1 MKTHFLKPGFEFI
14 FSLTL
19 IVILALPPV
28 LLAQTQKPAAK
39 DFEITI
45 INGDTTINGKK
56 ISELSAD
63 DRTAVLKDI
72 GHIEKPD
79 SAGSSAM
86 HMQRHRMMMK
96 DSTGNNIGIGSL
108 RLRKRPGNFNM
119 DGKNRPG
126 FNRDVQNMPDMR
138 MRRNTENF
146 DYVSTD
152 NDGISTHVRFH
163 IADASNTD
171 LKRMEYVEG
180 PKFEIR
186 DLSMVPEFASG
197 KTLLIINLPL
207 KTPASVKLSD
217 SQGKVL
223 WSEKAVGG
231 TLNKTFTL
239 SLNGIYFLQVKQ
251 GNAFAVKRIIKEE

>member
-28 LLAQTQKPAAK
+28 LLAQAQKPATK

-45 INGDTTINGKK
+45 VNGDTTINGKK
-56 ISELSAD
+56 ISELNAD
-63 DRTAVLKDI
+63 DRTAAMKDI

-79 SAGSSAM
+79 SAGSTAM

-96 DSTGNNIGIGSL
+96 DSTGNNIGIGGL
-108 RLRKRPGNFNM
+108 RLRKRAMN
-119 DGKNRPG
+119 DKNQAG
-126 FNRDVQNMPDMR
+126 FNRDMQNMPDMR
-138 MRRNTENF
+138 MPRRNTENF

-186 DLSMVPEFASG
+186 DLSIVPEFASG

-231 TLNKTFTL
+231 TLSKTFAL
-239 SLNGIYFLQVKQ
+239 GLNGIYFLQVKQ
-251 GNAFAVKRIIKEE
+251 GNAYSVKRILKEE